1 MQANELI
8 KKYQILRFLRQMP
21 TAMVASTYA
30 VFLMGKGLTL
40 ADLGLVG
47 LSFSVFLLAAELP
60 TGYFADRF
68 GRKKS
73 MIVSGAITAIAPII
87 YIWADSL
94 WQCILAELIFATGCG
109 FYNGALD
116 AWIKHELQCIGKDKS
131 HLQIAGAKGMQAVQI
146 ALVVGALSGGYL
158 ASWNMVVPW
167 IVGGAFNIVLI
178 IAAAMLMRE
187 NYQPAEHLP
196 QLGEAVNLV
205 AKSAALK
212 FVCALGFILCF
223 ATATT
228 NLYWQPFY
236 APIAPDPKILG
247 ILCFSF
253 FTVNFIGAKIAE
265 KFFAKND
272 AQRQEKEL
280 VVSHLLIGA
289 AMVAAAT
296 VPVFA
301 VSLLFYIVH
310 EGARGAF
317 MVTRQAYLQAA
328 ITKESQRATIAS
340 VGSFFEQAGSIAA
353 FLISGAML
361 QHGSIANVWLVSGAA
376 AVIAPLL
383 LYQWRKTARRQE

>member
-1 MQANELI
+1 
-8 KKYQILRFLRQMP
+8 
-21 TAMVASTYA
+21 
-30 VFLMGKGLTL
+30 
-40 ADLGLVG
+40 
-47 LSFSVFLLAAELP
+47 
-60 TGYFADRF
+60 
-68 GRKKS
+68 
-73 MIVSGAITAIAPII
+73 
-87 YIWADSL
+87 
-94 WQCILAELIFATGCG
+94 
-109 FYNGALD
+109 
-116 AWIKHELQCIGKDKS
+116 
-131 HLQIAGAKGMQAVQI
+131 
-146 ALVVGALSGGYL
+146 
-158 ASWNMVVPW
+158 
-167 IVGGAFNIVLI
+167 
-178 IAAAMLMRE
+178 
-187 NYQPAEHLP
+187 
-196 QLGEAVNLV
+196 LV
-205 AKSAALK
+205 AKSATLK
-212 FVCALGFILCF
+212 FVCALGFLLCF

-253 FTVNFIGAKIAE
+253 FTVNFAGAKIAE

-328 ITKESQRATIAS
+328 ITKESQRATIGSAS
-340 VGSFFEQAGSIAA
+340 SFFEQAGSITA